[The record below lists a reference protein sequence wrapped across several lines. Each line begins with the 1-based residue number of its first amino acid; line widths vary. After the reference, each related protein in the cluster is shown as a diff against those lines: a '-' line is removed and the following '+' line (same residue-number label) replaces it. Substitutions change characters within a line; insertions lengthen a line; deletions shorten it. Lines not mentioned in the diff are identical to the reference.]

1 MFGLLVGALH
11 LFLTVNACLRSFAGR
26 WTIGGVGAIV
36 RVFLMIA
43 VTMASARIRGA
54 GAEPSTA
61 FFVALVVSPLLSFVL
76 LGLAYRRR
84 TRLPAGSEAEAVAD
98 KIVTSWIAVAVIDAM
113 LVVIG
118 LASRMIAAPP

>member
-11 LFLTVNACLRSFAGR
+11 LFLTVNACLRSFAGK
-26 WTIGGVGAIV
+26 WVLGGIGAVV

-54 GAEPSTA
+54 GAEPSAA
-61 FFVALVVSPLLSFVL
+61 FYVALWVSPLISFVL

-84 TRLPAGSEAEAVAD
+84 TMLPAGSEAETIAD
-98 KIVTSWIAVAVIDAM
+98 KVVTAWIAVAVIDAM
-113 LVVIG
+113 FVVIG
-118 LASRMIAAPP
+118 LASRVIATPP

>member
-11 LFLTVNACLRSFAGR
+11 LFLTVNACLRSFAGK
-26 WTIGGVGAIV
+26 WVLGGIGAIV

-54 GAEPSTA
+54 GAEPSSA
-61 FFVALVVSPLLSFVL
+61 FYVALWVSPLISFVL

-84 TRLPAGSEAEAVAD
+84 TMLPTGSDAEAIAD
-98 KIVTSWIAVAVIDAM
+98 KVVTAWIAVAVIDAM
-113 LVVIG
+113 FVVIG
-118 LASRMIAAPP
+118 LASRVIATPP

>member
-11 LFLTVNACLRSFAGR
+11 LFLTVNACLRSFAGK
-26 WTIGGVGAIV
+26 WLLGGIGAVV

-54 GAEPSTA
+54 GAEASTA
-61 FFVALVVSPLLSFVL
+61 FYVALWVSPLISFLL

-84 TRLPAGSEAEAVAD
+84 TRLPAGSEAEAIAD
-98 KIVTSWIAVAVIDAM
+98 KVVTSWIAVAVIDAM
-113 LVVIG
+113 FVVIG
-118 LASRMIAAPP
+118 LASRVIATPP